1 MCRLI
6 GFASPQLATIADL
19 VGELQCSTFQ
29 HMSRLHADG
38 WGTMWLDSNDQIE
51 SVKIAT
57 PGQNDST
64 LTSAMV
70 GEVARA
76 RVVHLRMAT
85 DGMAVRLENSHPF
98 VTDGIGLAHNGSI
111 VPTDYLRQRLS
122 PETLA
127 SVRGDTDSELYL
139 AAIRQSVATG
149 LNLADAVFETVSWL
163 RESYPTASL
172 NALIM
177 SKDEFV
183 AVHSSSF
190 ATPPL
195 AEFEARSLSAAELPL
210 DHVENYYTLS
220 YLRRD
225 DGSVVFSSSG
235 IDRNGWTPLPGES
248 VTSVDLRSFKLI
260 TRTLQAAHTQ
270 VS

>member
-6 GFASPQLATIADL
+6 GFASPEPTTLADL
-19 VGELQCSTFQ
+19 VGALQCSTFQ

-38 WGTMWLDSNDQIE
+38 WGTMWLDSDDRIE
-51 SVKIAT
+51 SLKIAT
-57 PGQNDST
+57 PGQDDST

-70 GEVARA
+70 EEHTRA

-111 VPTDYLRQRLS
+111 VPTDLLRQHLT

-127 SVRGDTDSELYL
+127 GVRGDTDSELYL
-139 AAIRQSVATG
+139 AAIRQAVATG
-149 LNLADAVFETVSWL
+149 LSLADAVFETVGWL
-163 RESYPTASL
+163 RTSYPKASL

-177 SKDEFV
+177 SDTEFV
-183 AVHSSSF
+183 AVHASSF

-195 AEFEARSLSAAELPL
+195 AEFEASGLSADELPL
-210 DHVENYYTLS
+210 DHVDSYYTLS
-220 YLRRD
+220 YLRHEN
-225 DGSVVFSSSG
+225 GAVAFSSTG
-235 IDRNGWTPLPGES
+235 IDRSGWTPLPGES
-248 VTSVDLRSFKLI
+248 VTSVDLRSFELV
-260 TRTLQAAHTQ
+260 TRVLQPSPER
-270 VS
+270 V